1 MRRNAL
7 ALAIAGAFALPA
19 GVMAQ
24 STVQIYGNVR
34 LAVENVDSGVSNV
47 GGSRGRVTNPGGS
60 LIGFRGTEAL
70 GGGLSAWWQIEQNI
84 GGADG
89 TRQDV
94 STFGTRNTGTGL
106 AGSWGRIILG
116 HWDSPYKNF
125 AGLFQPFG
133 ATALGGTNS
142 IMNNG
147 DSTGT
152 APLGIR
158 SVVGGVAA
166 QPIGLQGGT
175 TNSSMV
181 AATSASVSN
190 ALTTQFAATN
200 ANSFHKRWANTVQ
213 YRGSFSGFNVAVAY
227 QMPEGEQ
234 GQTGPDAWGT
244 HLYYQAGPLTVGGTY
259 QRHNSFASAVIG
271 GVLQDTT
278 DSAWMLGAKYAWGGF
293 EVGFAYENLSYEVA
307 GAALG
312 GKGDLE
318 RDSWQLHGQ
327 YRFGPH
333 RVGAMYIKADDTTG
347 NAGTVAAPVQRGYI
361 TGNGGAGNTGG
372 NQWNLLYGYSF
383 SKRTEV
389 TLNATRISNDAQS
402 AYDFSTTT
410 TGTAV
415 PGVGN
420 AGATRKG
427 YAVTIFHAF

>member
-1 MRRNAL
+1 MRRNTL

-34 LAVENVDSGVSNV
+34 LTVENVDSGVPNV
-47 GGSRGRVTNPGGS
+47 GGSRSRVTNPGGS
-60 LIGFRGTEAL
+60 LIGFRGTESL
-70 GGGLSAWWQIEQNI
+70 GGGLDAWWQIEQNI

-89 TRQDV
+89 TRQDN
-94 STFGTRNTGTGL
+94 STLGTRNTGVGFN
-106 AGSWGRIILG
+106 GSWGRIILG

-133 ATALGGTNS
+133 ATSLGGTNS

-147 DSTGT
+147 DSTGP

-158 SVVGGVAA
+158 SAGAQTITVSQSGSGTNASIVG
-166 QPIGLQGGT
+166 
-175 TNSSMV
+175 
-181 AATSASVSN
+181 TSASVSN
-190 ALTTQFAATN
+190 ALTTQLAAPN

-213 YRGSFSGFNVAVAY
+213 YRGSFSGFNAQFAY

-234 GQTGPDAWGT
+234 GQTSPDAWST
-244 HLYYQAGPLTVGGTY
+244 ALYYASGPLTVGGTY
-259 QRHNSFASAVIG
+259 TRHNSFASAVVG

-278 DSAWMLGAKYAWGGF
+278 DTGWMLGAKYAWGGF
-293 EVGFAYENLSYEVA
+293 ELGFAYERLSYEVTGA
-307 GAALG
+307 GIG
-312 GKGDLE
+312 GAKGDLD
-318 RDSWQLHGQ
+318 RNAWQLHGQ

-333 RVGAMYIKADDTTG
+333 RVGAMYIKASDTSGT
-347 NAGTVAAPVQRGYI
+347 AGTVAAPVQRGSV
-361 TGNGGAGNTGG
+361 TGNGGAGNTGA

-389 TLNATRISNDAQS
+389 TLNMARISNDAQS

-415 PGVGN
+415 PGVSNG
-420 AGATRKG
+420 GATRKG
-427 YAVTIFHAF
+427 YGVTVWHAF